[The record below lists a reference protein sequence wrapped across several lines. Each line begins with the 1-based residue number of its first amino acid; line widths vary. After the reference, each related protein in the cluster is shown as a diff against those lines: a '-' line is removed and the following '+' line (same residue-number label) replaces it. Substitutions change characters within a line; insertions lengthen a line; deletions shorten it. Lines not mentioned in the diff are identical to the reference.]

1 MLCKALS
8 DPDCHFPP
16 LLLFVLADILCVSK
30 LYSLSGKIVYLLF
43 PFVHAQFSREWHC
56 YMVLVM
62 LCISNG
68 GLHFYILQLLSV
80 ST

>member
-43 PFVHAQFSREWHC
+43 LLYMHNFLMNGTAIWCLLC
-56 YMVLVM
+56 YA
-62 LCISNG
+62 
-68 GLHFYILQLLSV
+68 
-80 ST
+80 